1 MHFRISFLSLLHF
14 SPTLPIPVSSHSFF
28 QTDLEFDRQLQHYTR
43 FTNMIRVWQQDTL
56 EDLPQPDP
64 LNHATEHA
72 FMKKN
77 FHFCDIQQI
86 NQPKPVHIEERRQL
100 PLLGETMQLLG
111 SPLSLHR
118 TYLHIFKPLRFI
130 FFKPIHT
137 IASNCLDCSKI
148 SRTALQKFL

>member
-1 MHFRISFLSLLHF
+1 MRKEIHGFVSASAMHFRISFLSLLHF

-72 FMKKN
+72 FMKKISIFVTFN
-77 FHFCDIQQI
+77 KLI
-86 NQPKPVHIEERRQL
+86 NP
-100 PLLGETMQLLG
+100 
-111 SPLSLHR
+111 SL
-118 TYLHIFKPLRFI
+118 YI
-130 FFKPIHT
+130 
-137 IASNCLDCSKI
+137 
-148 SRTALQKFL
+148 